1 MIWIS
6 SSILNSVINFGTLG
20 HNAIFAHRIS
30 EAARLGLVNTNTI
43 QWLLK
48 KLERNVGS
56 NFDGAEVPNTSGN
69 WFYIVPGINGKLS
82 DRFTARLSGQ
92 LPVYR
97 NLSGTQLTTT
107 YTASLGIIYNINL
120 LD

>member
-1 MIWIS
+1 M
-6 SSILNSVINFGTLG
+6 L
-20 HNAIFAHRIS
+20 RY
-30 EAARLGLVNTNTI
+30 RNTT
-43 QWLLK
+43 K
-48 KLERNVGS
+48 D
-56 NFDGAEVPNTSGN
+56 NFDGAKVPNTSGN
-69 WFYIVPGINGKLS
+69 WLYLVPGINGKLS

-107 YTASLGIIYNINL
+107 YTAALGIIYNINL